1 MTEVLRRFAG
11 RIVTAGRVLTGQEQ
25 LAPGWVRVVDAR
37 VAEVGAGDPPRL
49 PEDSYPALILAPGF
63 VDTHVHGGGGASFS
77 TDRAEEALQVT
88 ATHLRQGTTSMVAS
102 LVTAPIHRL
111 LRQTAV
117 LADLVRQDELVGI
130 HLEGPWLSP
139 ACRGAHDPN
148 SLSSPTEPELTTLLT
163 SGRGTIRMVTLAPEL
178 DQGLDAIRRVTDAG
192 AVAAVGHS
200 DADYRTTRAA
210 IEVGATVATHLFNAM
225 PPMHHRAPGPVVAL
239 LEDERVSVELIVD
252 DVHLHPSVATF
263 AMRTAMGG
271 FHLVTDAM
279 EAAGTSD
286 GRYRLGDHHVD
297 VRHGVATVAGTDT
310 LAGSTLTM
318 SEAVRGAV
326 RTGCSLPTAIQAA
339 TVVPAVRL
347 GIPGVGQLAPGFKAD
362 LVLMNDDL
370 EPCRVMKNGRWL

>member
-1 MTEVLRRFAG
+1 MTGNRGRFAG
-11 RIVTAGRVLTGQEQ
+11 RIVTAGRVLTGLEQ
-25 LAPGWVRVVDAR
+25 LAPGWVHVIDDR
-37 VAEVGAGDPPRL
+37 VAGIGAGDPPR
-49 PEDSYPALILAPGF
+49 PPDDSYHGLLLAPGF

-88 ATHLRQGTTSMVAS
+88 ETHLRQGTTSMVAS
-102 LVTAPIHRL
+102 LVTAPIQRL
-111 LRQTAV
+111 LQQTAV
-117 LADLVRQDELVGI
+117 LAELIQQEELVGI

-139 ACRGAHDPN
+139 VRRGAHDVN
-148 SLSSPTEPELTTLLT
+148 SLSNPTEAELTTLLG

-178 DQGLDAIRRVTDAG
+178 DQGLDAIRRITDAG

-225 PPMHHRAPGPVVAL
+225 PAMHHRAPGPVVAL

-252 DVHLHPSVATF
+252 DVHLHPSVAAF
-263 AMRTAMGG
+263 AMRTATGG

-279 EAAGTSD
+279 EAAGAFD
-286 GRYRLGDHHVD
+286 GRYRLGDHDVD
-297 VRHGVATVAGTDT
+297 VRHGIATVTGTET

-326 RTGCSLPTAIQAA
+326 RTGTSLRTAIQAA
-339 TVVPAVRL
+339 TVVPAARL

-362 LVLMNDDL
+362 LVLLDVDL